1 MRYTF
6 SATASS
12 TVLGYTLAGA
22 APAMLATPIALGR
35 VTSSS
40 LSLTVA
46 ARTAAVLLAAVAA
59 ATEKEQLPATG
70 RHALHDP
77 Q

>member
-6 SATASS
+6 SAAASS
-12 TVLGYTLAGA
+12 TVLGYASTSAE
-22 APAMLATPIALGR
+22 PALLATPIALGR
-35 VTSSS
+35 ATSSS

-46 ARTAAVLLAAVAA
+46 ARTAAVLLAAITG
-59 ATEKEQLPATG
+59 ATEKKQLPAAG